1 MVQKAEETILP
12 IGKKGHRNNYHNAF
26 TLIELVLIT
35 LIISILIG
43 LSTPLFR
50 RSFSDLTLKDSSYT
64 ISKLINYGQE
74 KAILERKNFK
84 MNFDFQ
90 SGKYWLLEWDDLLDP
105 PTYKRIAGKLG
116 RVFTLPRGISFRGS
130 KNEVVFYP
138 DGHSDEGN
146 IDIFNAKGEGYR
158 ITIKGF
164 GSRVEIKEV
173 KGEG

>member
-1 MVQKAEETILP
+1 MP
-12 IGKKGHRNNYHNAF
+12 IGKKGHRNNHHKAF

-35 LIISILIG
+35 LIILILIG

-74 KAILERKNFK
+74 KAIIERKNFK
-84 MNFDFQ
+84 MHFNFQDRNY
-90 SGKYWLLEWDDLLDP
+90 GLLELDNSTEP
-105 PTYKRIAGKLG
+105 PTYKRIGG
-116 RVFTLPRGISFRGS
+116 RFGRTFTLPQGILFKGS
-130 KNEVVFYP
+130 KNEVIFYP

-146 IDIFNAKGEGYR
+146 IDIFNTKGEGYR
-158 ITIKGF
+158 IMIKGF